1 MFSRL
6 SSAAEVE
13 VTAAGLNVNSIQ
25 LFATHQLFMCF
36 LLLDYSNQEVNR
48 IHANIMCWN
57 RAIDLQLDSRHND
70 LSCYC

>member
-6 SSAAEVE
+6 SSAAEVD

-36 LLLDYSNQEVNR
+36 LLLDYLHQRS
-48 IHANIMCWN
+48 
-57 RAIDLQLDSRHND
+57 
-70 LSCYC
+70 